1 MKAMFLSDVIAV
13 RKYLKQQ
20 TIIAFV
26 VGIFVAAMS
35 GSLYAIPPFIGFMI
49 AFSISLTVIALD
61 EASNWQGFR
70 LALPL
75 SRADVVRGRYA
86 SLLALTCYS
95 TLLGVLAALI
105 AYGLALLFPG
115 VSQLAELAGAGLD
128 GFAMAFVAV
137 LLVFL
142 CSVLL
147 AIMLPLCF
155 CFGMTKAIRWVPLVA
170 VLAFVL
176 FFAGVGG
183 DVTSVAWIVNVFDAL
198 LTPVGLAAMVALT
211 VVVYGGSCLL
221 AGKLYLKREF

>member
-35 GSLYAIPPFIGFMI
+35 GSLYAIPPFVGFMI
-49 AFSISLTVIALD
+49 GFSISFTVIALD

-115 VSQLAELAGAGLD
+115 VSQLAELAGAGFD

-137 LLVFL
+137 LSVFL

-183 DVTSVAWIVNVFDAL
+183 DVTSVAWIVDAFDAL

>member
-49 AFSISLTVIALD
+49 AFSISFTVIALD

-95 TLLGVLAALI
+95 TLLGVL
-105 AYGLALLFPG
+105 
-115 VSQLAELAGAGLD
+115 
-128 GFAMAFVAV
+128 AV